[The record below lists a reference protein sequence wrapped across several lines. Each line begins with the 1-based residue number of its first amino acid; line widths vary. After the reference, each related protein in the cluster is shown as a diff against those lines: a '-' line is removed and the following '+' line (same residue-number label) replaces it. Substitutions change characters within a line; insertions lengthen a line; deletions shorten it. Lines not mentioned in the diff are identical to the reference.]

1 MLRSI
6 LLLFAVGAA
15 YGQIQ
20 SALTREGEWYI
31 QTTVGGIDLR
41 SDARLGVKAT
51 GPITVRGR
59 DQSGVSF
66 TVRQKTKARNEAD
79 ARRILRNIIFRNTAR
94 SGWNWISV
102 IGADAAGVTSE
113 LHLNVPRSVSQL
125 VMSSQSGDVQAYDLD
140 GTVEAETAGGRVQMD
155 RIGGSVTAKTGGSEI
170 RIGRVG
176 GGLRCFS
183 GGGTIRVD
191 SAGGETW
198 CETAG
203 GEIVVDDIGGA
214 LHATTAGGNIRVNKA
229 TGFIVAR
236 SDGGLIDVQ
245 RAGGVVTAQTRGGS
259 IQVGAAEGVR
269 CESAAGAIRVRSS
282 SGPLRAETAAGSI
295 LAELLPGARLEESS
309 LSTGSGDI
317 TVFIPSNIAVSVQ
330 AINETPGRS
339 NRIVSDFPQIRVR
352 RPDASRQTP
361 SIAEGSLNGG
371 GPLLRISVAAG
382 TIYLRR
388 K

>member
-1 MLRSI
+1 M
-6 LLLFAVGAA
+6 
-15 YGQIQ
+15 
-20 SALTREGEWYI
+20 
-31 QTTVGGIDLR
+31 
-41 SDARLGVKAT
+41 
-51 GPITVRGR
+51 
-59 DQSGVSF
+59 
-66 TVRQKTKARNEAD
+66 
-79 ARRILRNIIFRNTAR
+79 
-94 SGWNWISV
+94 
-102 IGADAAGVTSE
+102 
-113 LHLNVPRSVSQL
+113 
-125 VMSSQSGDVQAYDLD
+125 
-140 GTVEAETAGGRVQMD
+140 
-155 RIGGSVTAKTGGSEI
+155 
-170 RIGRVG
+170 
-176 GGLRCFS
+176 
-183 GGGTIRVD
+183 TIRVD

-203 GEIVVDDIGGA
+203 GEIVVDDIIGA

-245 RAGGVVTAQTRGGS
+245 RAGGVVTAQTSGGS
-259 IQVGAAEGVR
+259 IQVGAAEGVQ

-295 LAELLPGARLEESS
+295 LAELMPGARLQDSS
-309 LSTGSGDI
+309 LSTGAGDI
-317 TVFIPSNIAVSVQ
+317 TVLIPSNIAVSVQ

-339 NRIVSDFPQIRVR
+339 NRIVSDFPEIRVR
-352 RPDASRQTP
+352 RQDPSRQRP

>member
-1 MLRSI
+1 MLRSV
-6 LLLFAVGAA
+6 LLLFAIGAA

-31 QTTVGGIDLR
+31 QTTAGRIELPG
-41 SDARLGVKAT
+41 DARLGVKAT
-51 GPITVRGR
+51 GPISVRGR
-59 DQSGVSF
+59 AEDGVSF
-66 TVRQKTKARNEAD
+66 TVRQKTKARNEAE
-79 ARRILRNIIFRNTAR
+79 ARRILRSIIFRNTAR

-102 IGADAAGVTSE
+102 IGADRAGVTSE
-113 LHLNVPRSVSQL
+113 LHLSVPRSVSQM
-125 VMSSQSGDVQAYDLD
+125 VISSQSGDVQAYDLD
-140 GTVEAETAGGRVQMD
+140 GAVEAETAGGRVQMD

-203 GEIVVDDIGGA
+203 GEIVVDDISGA

-229 TGFIVAR
+229 TGLIVAR
-236 SDGGLIDVQ
+236 SNGGLIDVQ
-245 RAGGVVTAQTRGGS
+245 RAGGVVTAQTSGGS
-259 IQVGAAEGVR
+259 IQVGAAEGVQ

-295 LAELLPGARLEESS
+295 LAELLPGARLEDSS
-309 LSTGSGDI
+309 LSTGAGDI
-317 TVFIPSNIAVSVQ
+317 TVLIPSNIAVSVQ

-339 NRIVSDFPQIRVR
+339 NRIVSDFPEIRVR
-352 RPDASRQTP
+352 RQDASRQRP